1 MSSLLRFYIYIDICL
16 YVKCFSVYN
25 YVYCIVL
32 NIYIWDI
39 VCNEDKFL
47 PSITLF
53 LIIIY
58 YIYYYYLHKVVI
70 KICDL
75 LVNRCRVSW
84 NVLVCRA
91 DVILASKC
99 SVFF

>member
-1 MSSLLRFYIYIDICL
+1 MSSFLRFYIYIDICL

-32 NIYIWDI
+32 NIYIWDV

-53 LIIIY
+53 
-58 YIYYYYLHKVVI
+58 
-70 KICDL
+70 
-75 LVNRCRVSW
+75 
-84 NVLVCRA
+84 
-91 DVILASKC
+91 
-99 SVFF
+99 